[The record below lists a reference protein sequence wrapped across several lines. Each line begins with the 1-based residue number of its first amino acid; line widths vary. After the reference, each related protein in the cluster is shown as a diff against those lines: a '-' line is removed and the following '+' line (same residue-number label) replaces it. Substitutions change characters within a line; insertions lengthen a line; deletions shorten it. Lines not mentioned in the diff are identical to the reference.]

1 MWDEIS
7 PSHHYSRDMNGIA
20 VRSEARK
27 NKGWVFIATAESNR
41 APLSVQSVMGTAAS
55 KELTSSGLSA
65 QHRSQCSKD
74 RMRKD
79 SSWYKLRSIKAPSQS
94 RV

>member
-1 MWDEIS
+1 
-7 PSHHYSRDMNGIA
+7 MNGIA
-20 VRSEARK
+20 LRSEERK
-27 NKGWVFIATAESNR
+27 NKGGSLLQNLIEL
-41 APLSVQSVMGTAAS
+41 PLSVHSVMGTAAS

-65 QHRSQCSKD
+65 QHSSQCSKD